1 MNDAGGLLVFLGF
14 ALGLLLSILLTAWR
28 KSRRLKKISQIAS
41 TVEHY
46 QKGEWNPSVLIG
58 RDRELRLLVRV
69 MNKMASS
76 LKARVAEAESEK
88 AKFSAILVN
97 MEEGVIAVNRAKEV
111 LMINPKAER
120 IFHASPLAPG
130 KSLIEVVR
138 DEKIDEMMDQAL
150 SGQTSFS
157 EEIELSGT
165 ERKWLK
171 ANVIGLPQGEGVCG
185 ILVFYDISTIR
196 KLENMRREFVA
207 NVSHELKTPL
217 TSLHGFI
224 ETLLDGAYR
233 NPERSE
239 AFLKM
244 MQEDAGR
251 LGRLIDEL
259 LELSKIESNQV
270 NLLTES
276 LSIEEEV
283 KKALAVFEKPL
294 SEKKINLENRISKS
308 GLPLVLADRDR
319 LRQILLNLLDNAIKF
334 NREGGSIVIKADL
347 AGEHMKISIEDTGI
361 GIPESSILRVFERF
375 YRVDKARS
383 KEMGGTGL
391 GLSIVKHLVELHGGR
406 VHCESQIGKGST
418 FSFTVPTAPPSP
430 A

>member
-1 MNDAGGLLVFLGF
+1 MNDAGWLLFFLGF

-28 KSRRLKKISQIAS
+28 KSRRLEKISQIAG

-58 RDRELRLLVRV
+58 TDRELRLLVRV

-76 LKARVAEAESEK
+76 LKVRVAEAEAEK

-97 MEEGVIAVNRAKEV
+97 MEEGVIAVSRAKEV

-120 IFHASPLAPG
+120 IFHAASRLPG

-150 SGQTSFS
+150 SAQASFS
-157 EEIELSGT
+157 EEIELSGP

-171 ANVIGLPQGEGVCG
+171 VNVIGLPQGEGVCG
-185 ILVFYDISTIR
+185 ILVFYDVSTIR

-244 MQEDAGR
+244 MREDAGR

-270 NLLTES
+270 NLSMES

-283 KKALAVFEKPL
+283 NKALAVFEKPL
-294 SEKKINLENRISKS
+294 SEKKINLEHRISKP

-334 NREGGSIVIKADL
+334 NREGGRIILKADL

-361 GIPESSILRVFERF
+361 GIPESSIPRVFERF

-406 VHCESQIGKGST
+406 VHCESQTGKGST
-418 FSFTVPTAPPSP
+418 FSFTLPIAS